1 MHMEGIDSGSP
12 SPAMS
17 LTDRWTKIA
26 REVSFIDSALNKWLE
41 SSFGIG
47 LTEFRAALLISKS
60 PDRELRITELAQQ
73 LGLSQSSATR
83 LVERMERKELAFRDD
98 CPDDG
103 RGIYA
108 ALTEDGSKKA
118 ATIAEPFDDKLRSL
132 IGDMQPDWLDLHL
145 AARSSDSDD

>member
-1 MHMEGIDSGSP
+1 MKGISLGSP
-12 SPAMS
+12 SPMVK
-17 LTDRWTKIA
+17 LTDQWTEVA
-26 REVSFIDSALNKWLE
+26 RDVSFIESALNKWLE
-41 SSFGIG
+41 NSFSIG